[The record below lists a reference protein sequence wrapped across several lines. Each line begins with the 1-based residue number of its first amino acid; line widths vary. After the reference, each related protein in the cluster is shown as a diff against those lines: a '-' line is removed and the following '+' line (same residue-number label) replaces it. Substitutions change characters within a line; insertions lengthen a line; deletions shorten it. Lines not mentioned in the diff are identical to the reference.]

1 MVLGAFQQPGLL
13 TIVAAA
19 VLVIVTVGVLARRAR
34 RPSTPPG
41 PKSSWLGFGQPT
53 VPVTYPWYTYE
64 EWQRLYGILSPYHR
78 CNEVIARVFFWHV
91 IR

>member
-13 TIVAAA
+13 TIVVAV

-64 EWQRLYGILSPYHR
+64 EWQRLYGTLSPYHR
-78 CNEVIARVFFWHV
+78 CNEVIAQKNLACN
-91 IR
+91 